1 MSDRFFNGAGWW
13 LFVVCA
19 ALFIVASMR
28 DGDMLALAGSADF
41 MAADISFLVPFYRR
55 SGERDRKE

>member
-28 DGDMLALAGSADF
+28 AGDMLALAGSAAF
-41 MAADISFLVPFYRR
+41 MAANISFLVPFYRR

>member
-19 ALFIVASMR
+19 GLFIVASAR
-28 DGDMLALAGSADF
+28 AGDILALAGSAAF
-41 MAADISFLVPFYRR
+41 MAANISFLIPFYRR
-55 SGERDRKE
+55 SENEDREE